1 MQGKND
7 ECRDREIRPDGSLLI
22 GGNKAYARSLMVK
35 HRTLYTEDVL
45 FDSHRADQCNNS
57 PVCEKYTGLFC
68 KEMNLWHLEMTPAR
82 SSLLRC

>member
-1 MQGKND
+1 
-7 ECRDREIRPDGSLLI
+7 
-22 GGNKAYARSLMVK
+22 MVK

-57 PVCEKYTGLFC
+57 PVYEKYTGLFC